1 VWGSEFTKKAAT
13 LQGDSAEFVPSLCV
27 VAFGPVVARARVLVH
42 EVSRAKELAEQQRA
56 RSVVHTGL
64 EVKEHRAGH
73 VIAALGFVVKRV
85 GAVELHVV
93 AAAVLAVAAD
103 TVLVAHHLPKL
114 VANLATALARLH
126 VKNLARSLV

>member
-1 VWGSEFTKKAAT
+1 
-13 LQGDSAEFVPSLCV
+13 
-27 VAFGPVVARARVLVH
+27 VAFGPVFAHARVLFH
-42 EVSRAKELAEQQRA
+42 EVSREKKLAEQQRA

-64 EVKEHRAGH
+64 EVKKHRAGH